1 MTVEDPAGLA
11 PPEIGTVGAADVA
24 VWAVELRKTF
34 DVPVRE
40 GGVRA
45 ATRSLVRRDTR
56 QVQAV
61 DGISFEIAA
70 GEVVGFL
77 GPNGAGK
84 TTTLKMLSG
93 LLYPTAGEARVLG
106 HTPSKRERD
115 FLRRITMVMGNRN
128 QLQWDLPALDS
139 FELIRAIYRLPRAG
153 VRAACATS

>member
-1 MTVEDPAGLA
+1 MTVEDPASLA

-45 ATRSLVRRDTR
+45 ATRSLIRRDTR

-93 LLYPTAGEARVLG
+93 LLDPTAGEARVPG
-106 HTPSKRERD
+106 HTPSK
-115 FLRRITMVMGNRN
+115 
-128 QLQWDLPALDS
+128 
-139 FELIRAIYRLPRAG
+139 
-153 VRAACATS
+153 